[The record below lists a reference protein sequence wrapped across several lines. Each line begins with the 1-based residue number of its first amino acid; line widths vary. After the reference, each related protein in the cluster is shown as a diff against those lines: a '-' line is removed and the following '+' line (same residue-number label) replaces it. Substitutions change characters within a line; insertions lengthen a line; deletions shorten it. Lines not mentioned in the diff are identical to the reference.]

1 MNPLAVG
8 KTNSVRIKQIV
19 KCAATKWTWNY
30 PGADTEKYIAL
41 GKSVTFLVDALGKN
55 IGSQSGEA
63 IFGGLTT
70 VPILAGQKSPITKK
84 AIVIG
89 GEPIK

>member
-1 MNPLAVG
+1 MNPLVVG
-8 KTNSVRIKQIV
+8 KTNSLKIKQIV
-19 KCAATKWTWNY
+19 ECAVTKWTWNY
-30 PGADTEKYIAL
+30 PRADTKKCIAL
-41 GKSVTFLVDALGKN
+41 GKFVTILVDVLGKN

-63 IFGGLTT
+63 ISGGLTT